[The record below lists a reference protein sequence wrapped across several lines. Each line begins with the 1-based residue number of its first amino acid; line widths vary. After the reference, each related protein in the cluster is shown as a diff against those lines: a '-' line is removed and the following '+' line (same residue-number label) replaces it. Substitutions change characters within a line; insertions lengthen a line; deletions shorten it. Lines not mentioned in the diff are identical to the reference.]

1 MSRSQKVQRLKASLA
16 HSVQA
21 HEVQDSV
28 RLDSVAVD
36 NQQGLE
42 NASSQGHFYLK
53 GDDGKME
60 KTSEN
65 NYTEERTD
73 FYNGL
78 TTPFWADLDNVEYA
92 TLNVHALSQKKLH
105 AIEEAILA
113 ITPVF
118 KRTAELVRLLPDEML
133 IQLGYPQ
140 ETLSYLKLQK
150 NVMENTIGR
159 FDVMFD
165 GDTPKIIE
173 FNADTPTFIK
183 ELFHISGELSS
194 HFSVQNINKGEE
206 KMLKNYMEKA
216 IEGAIQDSGK
226 QAPHILFVAN
236 QPSKEDYL
244 TIQYLANLVDCPY
257 APIEELEIVPGVGLF
272 HDGRQVDILYRQ
284 TWAMEII
291 AQEVSPEGERIGHQ
305 LIELIE
311 QKLLEVINPPASF
324 LLQNKMLLALM
335 WQLTEEDNPVY
346 TSEMKEA
353 IKRYIPKSY
362 FFEEDMED
370 TNAPYIQK
378 PIFGREGNSVSLLT
392 GKEVLVSAPETD
404 FQRMPQLCQE
414 YVPSYMTT
422 IETNDGV
429 KNGNL
434 VFGAFV
440 LGLEHPSAIGA
451 RFTAGEGITG
461 NNALFVAVTSEERP
475 L

>member
-1 MSRSQKVQRLKASLA
+1 MEMTSK
-16 HSVQA
+16 
-21 HEVQDSV
+21 
-28 RLDSVAVD
+28 
-36 NQQGLE
+36 E
-42 NASSQGHFYLK
+42 NYK
-53 GDDGKME
+53 
-60 KTSEN
+60 
-65 NYTEERTD
+65 EERTH

-92 TLNVHALSQKKLH
+92 TLNVHALSPTKLT
-105 AIEEAILA
+105 AIQDAILA

-133 IQLGYPQ
+133 LQLGYPK
-140 ETLSYLKLQK
+140 ETLGYLRLQK
-150 NVMENTIGR
+150 NVMENVIGR

-183 ELFHISGELSS
+183 ELFSITGELST
-194 HFSVQNINKGEE
+194 HFGVPNINKTEE
-206 KMLKNYMEKA
+206 KILKSYMEKA
-216 IEGAIQDSGK
+216 IDGAVLDSGK
-226 QAPHILFVAN
+226 TAPSILFVAN

-244 TIQYLANLVDCPY
+244 TIQYLADLVDCPF
-257 APIEELEIVPGVGLF
+257 APIEELEIIPGVGLF
-272 HDGRQVDILYRQ
+272 HEGRKVDILYRQ

-291 AQEVSPEGERIGHQ
+291 AQEVNPKGEKIGEE

-311 QKLLEVINPPASF
+311 QNLLEVINPPASF

-346 TSEMKEA
+346 TPEMKEA

-362 FFEEDMED
+362 FFEEDMENTD
-370 TNAPYIQK
+370 TPYIQK
-378 PIFGREGNSVSLLT
+378 PIFGREGNSVTLLT
-392 GKEVLVSAPETD
+392 GKEVLVTAPEKD
-404 FQRMPQLCQE
+404 FERMPQLCQE
-414 YVPSYMTT
+414 YVPSYITT
-422 IETNDGV
+422 IETNDGI
-429 KNGNL
+429 KTGNL

-461 NNALFVAVTSEERP
+461 NNALFVAVTSE
-475 L
+475 